1 MYLNRAKFPCFFAFL
16 IFFNIFTFSILARNF
31 SDNEYDFQVG
41 SYGGKLILATISDPK
56 SFNPIVAKETSTTAI
71 TGYLFEGL
79 TTTDGIT
86 LEVEP
91 NLAKSWDVSEN
102 GKEWVFY
109 LRKDV
114 KWFDGEQFTA
124 DDVVFTFND
133 LIYNPDIPTS
143 ARDIFTI
150 EGRKFKVEK
159 LGKFKVKFTLPVV
172 FAPFLR
178 GMSQEILPEHLLRK
192 VVEEGKFNS
201 CWGLGAGPENIIG
214 TGPFKLKKYI
224 PGERII
230 LVRNSNYWQKDPEGN
245 TLPYLGEIVYRIVQ
259 NQDVSLLKFREGEL
273 DYYGVRGQDYPI
285 LKPEEDKGDFDIYK
299 AGPELSSNFLVF
311 NQNRGI
317 SPKTGNPYVSS
328 EKLSWFTDVRFRR
341 AVAYAIDREAIIN
354 ILMNGL
360 GVSQYSSVS
369 PSAGFFYNPDVVK
382 YPYNINKARELLRD
396 MGIYDRDK
404 DGIAEDKQGNKIQF
418 NLFTNANRPIR
429 IKIANIVR
437 EDLSRLAFN
446 VNFIPLEFNQLV
458 AKLDSTFDWD
468 AILIGLT
475 GGIEPHFGNNVWQ
488 SSGHLHMWFP
498 RQKKPATGWEAR
510 IDEIFNKAVQTLNK
524 KERKNLYDEWQ
535 MIVSKKVPM
544 IYTAL
549 PLNIFAIRNKF
560 GNLHP
565 TPVGGAFHNIEE
577 IYVLDREDAHR

>member
-1 MYLNRAKFPCFFAFL
+1 M
-16 IFFNIFTFSILARNF
+16 
-31 SDNEYDFQVG
+31 
-41 SYGGKLILATISDPK
+41 
-56 SFNPIVAKETSTTAI
+56 
-71 TGYLFEGL
+71 
-79 TTTDGIT
+79 
-86 LEVEP
+86 
-91 NLAKSWDVSEN
+91 
-102 GKEWVFY
+102 
-109 LRKDV
+109 
-114 KWFDGEQFTA
+114 
-124 DDVVFTFND
+124 
-133 LIYNPDIPTS
+133 
-143 ARDIFTI
+143 
-150 EGRKFKVEK
+150 
-159 LGKFKVKFTLPVV
+159 
-172 FAPFLR
+172 
-178 GMSQEILPEHLLRK
+178 
-192 VVEEGKFNS
+192 
-201 CWGLGAGPENIIG
+201 
-214 TGPFKLKKYI
+214 
-224 PGERII
+224 
-230 LVRNSNYWQKDPEGN
+230 
-245 TLPYLGEIVYRIVQ
+245 
-259 NQDVSLLKFREGEL
+259 
-273 DYYGVRGQDYPI
+273 
-285 LKPEEDKGDFDIYK
+285 
-299 AGPELSSNFLVF
+299 VF